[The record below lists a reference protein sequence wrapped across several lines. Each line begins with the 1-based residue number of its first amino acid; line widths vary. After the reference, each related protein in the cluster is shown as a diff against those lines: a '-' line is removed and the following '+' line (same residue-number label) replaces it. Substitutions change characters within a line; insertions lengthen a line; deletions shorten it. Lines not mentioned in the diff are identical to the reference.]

1 MFHPG
6 ADDELAAIRAR
17 RAAQLQQGGGMQ
29 GAMGGMQG
37 AMQNQQNKAAQEE
50 KQRAAEDQRAQIL
63 KAILEP
69 PARERCTFRFR
80 LFLLAGQ

>member
-1 MFHPG
+1 
-6 ADDELAAIRAR
+6 
-17 RAAQLQQGGGMQ
+17 MQ

-50 KQRAAEDQRAQIL
+50 KQRAAEEQRAQIL

-80 LFLLAGQ
+80 LFLVSGQLTKNRVRSGEYFGGEARQSQEN